1 MIKAPEISFRNV
13 DHSPAIESAVVE
25 RINKLE
31 RICDPIGCT
40 VTIDAPHRQHQ
51 KGRIYNI
58 GIDLTLAG
66 AEIVVNRDP
75 QKDHSHEDIYVA
87 IRDAFNAAERQVKKV
102 SERRRGEIKH
112 HEMPPNGIV
121 AELFEDQG
129 YGFIDA
135 DDGRRIYFHHNAV
148 AEGDFEE
155 LEIGNRVEFVEVDG
169 DEGPQASTVKPTT
182 LQKLG

>member
-1 MIKAPEISFRNV
+1 M
-13 DHSPAIESAVVE
+13 
-25 RINKLE
+25 
-31 RICDPIGCT
+31 
-40 VTIDAPHRQHQ
+40 
-51 KGRIYNI
+51 
-58 GIDLTLAG
+58 
-66 AEIVVNRDP
+66 NRDP

-121 AELFEDQG
+121 DELFLDDG
-129 YGFIDA
+129 FGFIDA

-148 AEGDFEE
+148 AEGEFEE
-155 LEIGNRVEFVEVDG
+155 LEIGSRVEFVAVDG
-169 DEGPQASTVKPTT
+169 NEGPQASTVKPTT